1 MLRVEDIIITSAR
14 AEGGNCIW
22 IEHKP
27 TGVRRG
33 MGPPLP
39 SPTKV
44 KLELLQ
50 QIETELRQRG
60 LTQHILA
67 DKRAK

>member
-1 MLRVEDIIITSAR
+1 MLKSEDIIITSAR
-14 AEGGNCIW
+14 GKDGDSML

-39 SPTKV
+39 SPMKAR
-44 KLELLQ
+44 LELLQ
-50 QIETELRQRG
+50 QVETELRQRG
-60 LTQHILA
+60 LTQYILA
-67 DKRAK
+67 DKRLK

>member
-1 MLRVEDIIITSAR
+1 MLKSEDIIITTAK
-14 AEGGNCIW
+14 AEEGDCMW

-27 TGVRRG
+27 TGIRRG

-39 SPTKV
+39 SPTKARG
-44 KLELLQ
+44 ELLQ

-60 LTQHILA
+60 LAQHILA